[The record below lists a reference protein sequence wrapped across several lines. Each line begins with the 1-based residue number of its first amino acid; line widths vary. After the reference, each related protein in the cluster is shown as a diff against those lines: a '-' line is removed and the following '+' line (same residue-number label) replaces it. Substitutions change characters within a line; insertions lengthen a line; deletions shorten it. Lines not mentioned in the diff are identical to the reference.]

1 MKTRKTNSLVSLI
14 LARPLPR
21 RLADARVGSPRFR
34 FVVTTGVF
42 RARAPLPIVASREE
56 TQTTAS
62 VIPTSLPVN
71 PWSSPDD
78 KQLVGRA
85 DDVASTRGS

>member
-21 RLADARVGSPRFR
+21 RLADARVGSLRAGSSSQPASFA
-34 FVVTTGVF
+34 
-42 RARAPLPIVASREE
+42 RARRWIVASREE

-85 DDVASTRGS
+85 DDELTRGS